1 MTVTDILLTTVAF
14 DCAFVFINCFKFDC
28 DESGTIDT
36 DELGNLIRVLGWDT
50 NIIKILRIKFQSTN
64 QLHLNW
70 SRYSLWSLN
79 PSDDEVKTLRKE
91 IDEDDNGELDFNE
104 FCELMNSETLRWI

>member
-1 MTVTDILLTTVAF
+1 MCLGEINYTKSTHFWKSSVNKVEMSKSIAF
-14 DCAFVFINCFKFDC
+14 Q
-28 DESGTIDT
+28 
-36 DELGNLIRVLGWDT
+36 LIK
-50 NIIKILRIKFQSTN
+50 N
-64 QLHLNW
+64 

>member
-1 MTVTDILLTTVAF
+1 MCLGEINYTKSTHFWKSSVENKVEMSKSIAF
-14 DCAFVFINCFKFDC
+14 Q
-28 DESGTIDT
+28 
-36 DELGNLIRVLGWDT
+36 LIK
-50 NIIKILRIKFQSTN
+50 N
-64 QLHLNW
+64 

>member
-36 DELGNLIRVLGWDT
+36 DELGNLIRVLG
-50 NIIKILRIKFQSTN
+50 
-64 QLHLNW
+64 
-70 SRYSLWSLN
+70 
-79 PSDDEVKTLRKE
+79 
-91 IDEDDNGELDFNE
+91 
-104 FCELMNSETLRWI
+104 